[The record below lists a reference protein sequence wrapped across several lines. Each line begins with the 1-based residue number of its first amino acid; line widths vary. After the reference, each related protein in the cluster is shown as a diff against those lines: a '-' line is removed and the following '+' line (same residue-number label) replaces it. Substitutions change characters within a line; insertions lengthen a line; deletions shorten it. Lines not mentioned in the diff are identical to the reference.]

1 MNIFFDKIIDFLFFS
16 NGKLFSFKDLKKRK
30 EIRKLFSTFNNYNSN
45 IEIKYVGGCVRK
57 ILNKEEIDDI
67 DFAVNLNPEQMK
79 ELLKV
84 HNIKF
89 VETGIKHGTITV
101 IINKFKFEITSLRKD
116 VNTYGRHA
124 DVEFSLDWKE
134 DASRR
139 DFTIN
144 SIYSDIDGKLYD
156 PFEGKNDLEI
166 GNIKFIGNADERIK
180 EDYLRILRYIR
191 FFINYSKHNHDPSI
205 KKIINQNL
213 DGISKISSERLL
225 DEFKKITYS
234 SNFLKLFKDEFC
246 LNLIKLIFPQFKNIE
261 LFVDLNDIAQKK
273 TKEIDFTMILSLL
286 LIDGSD
292 NVEYF
297 LYKFNLSNNDKNRI
311 LFLNKNLSKILNN
324 DFLSKN
330 NLWKVYYQ
338 YGKKYLYDLINFQ
351 IFSSKKNSKKL
362 NEILD
367 FFKDKEIP
375 LFPITARYLIK
386 KYNMEEGKILG
397 SKLKKMEEIWLNNK
411 FEITEKEITKI
422 IES

>member
-1 MNIFFDKIIDFLFFS
+1 M
-16 NGKLFSFKDLKKRK
+16 
-30 EIRKLFSTFNNYNSN
+30 
-45 IEIKYVGGCVRK
+45 
-57 ILNKEEIDDI
+57 ILHK
-67 DFAVNLNPEQMK
+67 
-79 ELLKV
+79 
-84 HNIKF
+84 
-89 VETGIKHGTITV
+89 
-101 IINKFKFEITSLRKD
+101 
-116 VNTYGRHA
+116 
-124 DVEFSLDWKE
+124 
-134 DASRR
+134 
-139 DFTIN
+139 
-144 SIYSDIDGKLYD
+144 
-156 PFEGKNDLEI
+156 
-166 GNIKFIGNADERIK
+166 
-180 EDYLRILRYIR
+180 
-191 FFINYSKHNHDPSI
+191 
-205 KKIINQNL
+205 
-213 DGISKISSERLL
+213 
-225 DEFKKITYS
+225 
-234 SNFLKLFKDEFC
+234 
-246 LNLIKLIFPQFKNIE
+246 
-261 LFVDLNDIAQKK
+261 KK

>member
-1 MNIFFDKIIDFLFFS
+1 MFF
-16 NGKLFSFKDLKKRK
+16 
-30 EIRKLFSTFNNYNSN
+30 
-45 IEIKYVGGCVRK
+45 
-57 ILNKEEIDDI
+57 
-67 DFAVNLNPEQMK
+67 A
-79 ELLKV
+79 
-84 HNIKF
+84 
-89 VETGIKHGTITV
+89 
-101 IINKFKFEITSLRKD
+101 
-116 VNTYGRHA
+116 
-124 DVEFSLDWKE
+124 
-134 DASRR
+134 
-139 DFTIN
+139 
-144 SIYSDIDGKLYD
+144 
-156 PFEGKNDLEI
+156 
-166 GNIKFIGNADERIK
+166 
-180 EDYLRILRYIR
+180 
-191 FFINYSKHNHDPSI
+191 NYSKHNHDPSI

-338 YGKKYLYDLINFQ
+338 YGKKYLYYLINFQ